1 MTARGGGGIIL
12 STTDSVPGFH
22 VETVLGVVSAEW
34 VGGVNVFRDMFAGI
48 RNLVGGRSAALE
60 KEMKAG
66 REAVLEELRRRG
78 AELGADAVVTI
89 RLDSSPMSGG
99 SGAMLMLGAI
109 GTAVRLRRA

>member
-1 MTARGGGGIIL
+1 VTARGSAGVVL
-12 STTDSVPGFH
+12 STTDSVAGY
-22 VETVLGVVSAEW
+22 EIDAVLGVVSAEW

-48 RNLVGGRSAALE
+48 RNIVGGRSVALE

-66 REAVLEELRRRG
+66 REAVLQELQQRAAG
-78 AELGADAVVTI
+78 MGADAVVTI